1 MIKIQVYL
9 FMGGY
14 WGLMYYGNAQYAYDI
29 V

>member
-1 MIKIQVYL
+1 MIKIYVYL

-14 WGLMYYGNAQYAYDI
+14 WGLMYYGNAQYASDI